1 MTLPLA
7 SESTAALRRV
17 EKKTG
22 VIIPFSDWVS
32 GDFPKGMGMRC
43 DVMMTY
49 VSSPPRKINGR
60 RWAEEE
66 QELLLF
72 KPGYFLK

>member
-1 MTLPLA
+1 M
-7 SESTAALRRV
+7 
-17 EKKTG
+17 
-22 VIIPFSDWVS
+22 IIPFSDWVC
-32 GDFPKGMGMRC
+32 GDFPEGMGMRC
-43 DVMMTY
+43 DVMMTS
-49 VSSPPRKINGR
+49 VSSPPRQIDGR